1 MGRIDDQQDRQ
12 KNGSR
17 RSVAGPLQAAQ
28 STGKTQC
35 KMVSSMSAMARPDPL
50 TPPRRRWS
58 NHCRNLWRYAIGV
71 IGRCVRERGPSGR
84 SLQGLST
91 RRLDHPGGAGGL
103 AGGGQGGSSGRHGA
117 ERQREKHVAEP
128 DRGLDRPTEG
138 DVILDGRS
146 TRGFTESDWTRLR
159 RERIGIVFQF
169 FNLLPGLTARENV
182 ALPLLLRGDPDPEN
196 RVEECLAAV
205 GLAHRGEHRPSELS
219 GGEQQRVAVARA
231 LVHQP
236 ALLLADEPTG
246 NLDSKVGREIV
257 QLIKTLA
264 RQGGQT
270 VVLATHSRSAAAEAD
285 RILLMRDGS
294 VDGEGLAE

>member
-1 MGRIDDQQDRQ
+1 VVRLEGVSKVYQRGASTIRAVQ
-12 KNGSR
+12 GVSLE
-17 RSVAGPLQAAQ
+17 VAKGEFLAV
-28 STGKTQC
+28 
-35 KMVSSMSAMARPDPL
+35 M
-50 TPPRRRWS
+50 
-58 NHCRNLWRYAIGV
+58 
-71 IGRCVRERGPSGR
+71 GPSG
-84 SLQGLST
+84 SGKST
-91 RRLDHPGGAGGL
+91 LLNLIG
-103 AGGGQGGSSGRHGA
+103 
-117 ERQREKHVAEP
+117 
-128 DRGLDRPTEG
+128 GLDRPTEG

>member
-1 MGRIDDQQDRQ
+1 VVRLEGVSKVYQRGASTIGAVQ
-12 KNGSR
+12 GVSLE
-17 RSVAGPLQAAQ
+17 VAKGEFLAV
-28 STGKTQC
+28 
-35 KMVSSMSAMARPDPL
+35 M
-50 TPPRRRWS
+50 
-58 NHCRNLWRYAIGV
+58 
-71 IGRCVRERGPSGR
+71 GPSG
-84 SLQGLST
+84 SGKST
-91 RRLDHPGGAGGL
+91 LLNLIG
-103 AGGGQGGSSGRHGA
+103 
-117 ERQREKHVAEP
+117 
-128 DRGLDRPTEG
+128 GLDRPTEG
-138 DVILDGRS
+138 DVIIDGRS
-146 TRGFTESDWTRLR
+146 TREFTENDWTRLR
-159 RERIGIVFQF
+159 RERIGVIFQF

-182 ALPLLLRGDPDPEN
+182 ALPLLLRGDPHPEN
-196 RVEECLAAV
+196 RVEECLTAV

-270 VVLATHSRSAAAEAD
+270 VVLATHSRSAAEEAD

>member
-1 MGRIDDQQDRQ
+1 VQGV
-12 KNGSR
+12 SLE
-17 RSVAGPLQAAQ
+17 VAKGEFLAV
-28 STGKTQC
+28 
-35 KMVSSMSAMARPDPL
+35 M
-50 TPPRRRWS
+50 
-58 NHCRNLWRYAIGV
+58 
-71 IGRCVRERGPSGR
+71 GPSG
-84 SLQGLST
+84 SGKST
-91 RRLDHPGGAGGL
+91 LLNLIG
-103 AGGGQGGSSGRHGA
+103 
-117 ERQREKHVAEP
+117 
-128 DRGLDRPTEG
+128 GLDRPTEG

>member
-1 MGRIDDQQDRQ
+1 VVRLEGVSKVYQRGASTIRAVQ
-12 KNGSR
+12 GVSLE
-17 RSVAGPLQAAQ
+17 VAKGEFLAV
-28 STGKTQC
+28 
-35 KMVSSMSAMARPDPL
+35 M
-50 TPPRRRWS
+50 
-58 NHCRNLWRYAIGV
+58 
-71 IGRCVRERGPSGR
+71 GPSG
-84 SLQGLST
+84 SGKST
-91 RRLDHPGGAGGL
+91 LLNLIG
-103 AGGGQGGSSGRHGA
+103 
-117 ERQREKHVAEP
+117 
-128 DRGLDRPTEG
+128 GLDRPTEG
-138 DVILDGRS
+138 DVIIDGRS
-146 TRGFTESDWTRLR
+146 TREFTENDWTRLR
-159 RERIGIVFQF
+159 RERIGVIFQF

-205 GLAHRGEHRPSELS
+205 GLSHRGDHRPSELS

-257 QLIKTLA
+257 RLIKTLA

-270 VVLATHSRSAAAEAD
+270 VVLATHSSSAAEEAD

>member
-1 MGRIDDQQDRQ
+1 MVRLEGVSKVYQRGTSTIRAVQ
-12 KNGSR
+12 GVSLE
-17 RSVAGPLQAAQ
+17 VAQGEFLAV
-28 STGKTQC
+28 
-35 KMVSSMSAMARPDPL
+35 M
-50 TPPRRRWS
+50 
-58 NHCRNLWRYAIGV
+58 
-71 IGRCVRERGPSGR
+71 GPSG
-84 SLQGLST
+84 SGKST
-91 RRLDHPGGAGGL
+91 LLNLIG
-103 AGGGQGGSSGRHGA
+103 
-117 ERQREKHVAEP
+117 
-128 DRGLDRPTEG
+128 GLDRPTEG

-270 VVLATHSRSAAAEAD
+270 VVLATHSRSAAEEAD

-294 VDGEGLAE
+294 VDGKGLTE